1 MISTDEL
8 NYEIE
13 QLEDKA
19 PTYATMQQL
28 ASLYVVRDHLPNME
42 SDFAQLAF
50 RDINKT
56 LAVMEELMS
65 TLAVI
70 NPKLYDGV
78 MNQLLL

>member
-1 MISTDEL
+1 MDEL

-13 QLEDKA
+13 QLEGKA
-19 PTYATMQQL
+19 PTYAIMQQL
-28 ASLYVVRDHLPNME
+28 ASLYTVRDHIPKLE

-56 LAVMEELMS
+56 LAVMEELMN
-65 TLAVI
+65 TIAVI

-78 MNQLLL
+78 MNQLML